1 MAEAVAAGE
10 FDRGILT
17 CGTGIGIG
25 IAANKVKGIRAAL
38 CHDTFSAHAS
48 REHNNA
54 NVLTMGERVIGQGL
68 ALDIVDIW
76 LHTEFEGGRHAKR
89 VDKISA
95 IEE

>member
-1 MAEAVAAGE
+1 
-10 FDRGILT
+10 
-17 CGTGIGIG
+17 
-25 IAANKVKGIRAAL
+25 
-38 CHDTFSAHAS
+38 
-48 REHNNA
+48 
-54 NVLTMGERVIGQGL
+54 MGERVIGQGL